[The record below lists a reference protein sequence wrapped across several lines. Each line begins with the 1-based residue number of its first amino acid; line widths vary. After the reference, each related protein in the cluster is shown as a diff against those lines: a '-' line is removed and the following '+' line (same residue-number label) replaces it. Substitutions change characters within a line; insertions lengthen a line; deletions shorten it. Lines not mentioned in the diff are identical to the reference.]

1 MCPICVL
8 LPSQDYQTRFV
19 SLADHLIRDH
29 DTTEVHSQNRTLDN
43 KRELIDPDDDDD
55 DDEDEAVP
63 LNFLAERL
71 FLKEETRRHDFTNGH
86 HSNHRPSYRRVLSR
100 HTNMRSSRGS
110 SRGHFNHSPY
120 TIISRTSSNIM
131 PMPFQQ
137 STESNSMNEH
147 LTEQIFPQTS
157 IFGND
162 FESSFATMFPGDAHF
177 LATTISNFIPSLRAT
192 PFQQQNETNDRT
204 NQKKTAITN
213 GKQKR
218 ACLHPNQTSFQTFPV
233 PTNSNPEQS
242 TSSSTSTSNPIRTDE
257 QRLENDS
264 RSLLGRFIK
273 SSEPNTVESS
283 FSDQLNHLSFFK
295 SLLFSTIYVNVNKTN
310 EEQHQQLC

>member
-43 KRELIDPDDDDD
+43 KRVNFSIFFVLKRIDKCFSKELIDPDDDDD

-110 SRGHFNHSPY
+110 SRGFHLEKVQIFIRSHSSVD
-120 TIISRTSSNIM
+120 SR
-131 PMPFQQ
+131 PFQ
-137 STESNSMNEH
+137 SFTLHNH
-147 LTEQIFPQTS
+147 LTNI
-157 IFGND
+157 
-162 FESSFATMFPGDAHF
+162 
-177 LATTISNFIPSLRAT
+177 
-192 PFQQQNETNDRT
+192 
-204 NQKKTAITN
+204 
-213 GKQKR
+213 KQHN
-218 ACLHPNQTSFQTFPV
+218 ANA
-233 PTNSNPEQS
+233 
-242 TSSSTSTSNPIRTDE
+242 
-257 QRLENDS
+257 
-264 RSLLGRFIK
+264 
-273 SSEPNTVESS
+273 
-283 FSDQLNHLSFFK
+283 
-295 SLLFSTIYVNVNKTN
+295 FSTIDRIKFD
-310 EEQHQQLC
+310 E